1 LKKISKKA
9 KGTILLIITMFFFS
23 GAYFLL
29 FGKQSQNGTVSQ
41 SGSSPNFLI
50 LVFKTILLLGFI
62 IILIYGIL
70 YLLKRFVYQKNF
82 GKSSKSIEML
92 EFSPLVGKK
101 SLCVIKV
108 VDRILVLGVS
118 ESGINK
124 LSEIND
130 VEVQEKWLTSL
141 NPQSVKKSGN
151 FAEHLQNF
159 LGHNKN

>member
-9 KGTILLIITMFFFS
+9 KGTILLIIFMFLFS

-29 FGKQSQNGTVSQ
+29 FGKQYQDGSVAQ
-41 SGSSPNFLI
+41 SDSSPSFLV
-50 LVFKTILLLGFI
+50 LLFKTILLLGFI
-62 IILIYGIL
+62 IVLIYGIL

-92 EFSPLVGKK
+92 EFSPLIGKK
-101 SLCVIKV
+101 SLCVVKV

-124 LSEIND
+124 LSEIDD
-130 VEVQEKWLTSL
+130 VEVQKKWLSSL

-151 FAEHLQNF
+151 FAEYLQNF
-159 LGHNKN
+159 IGHNKN